1 LGSSQCR
8 GNVGEPFFDQLPTCF
23 PEHDDCDL
31 SMSQVLLMSDVSV
44 CRNEYIEAGC
54 LRSVQQLAVLQ
65 RVPSTSP
72 RLLDGVIG

>member
-1 LGSSQCR
+1 
-8 GNVGEPFFDQLPTCF
+8 
-23 PEHDDCDL
+23 
-31 SMSQVLLMSDVSV
+31 MSQVLLMSDVSV

-54 LRSVQQLAVLQ
+54 FRSVQQFAVLQ